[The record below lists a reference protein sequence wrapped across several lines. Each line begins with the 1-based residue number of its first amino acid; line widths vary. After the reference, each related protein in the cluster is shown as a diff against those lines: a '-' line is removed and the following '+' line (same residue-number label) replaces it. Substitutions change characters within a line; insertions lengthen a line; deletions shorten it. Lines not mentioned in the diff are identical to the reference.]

1 MVLMESHQVIHMD
14 PDTDRDSL
22 LDLSFLTEEEQ
33 SAIAEVLQ
41 RDSQLQLLE
50 EGRISKL
57 RESVSD
63 PSWLKILSGDWFCDL
78 RSKRHNHFGSDL
90 VRASIRRK
98 KPKASEWG
106 PKQRGSLG
114 DLEPI
119 REPSAE
125 EEKENIFDMQ
135 DAVDRLPSGDPSL
148 TWSKDLQDGTESLEQ
163 VAETKPAMR
172 SDSFSSLSSET
183 EEDERQQMDL
193 QPAILVS
200 VQPQSNGSQENGRE
214 GASGSSPPRTNMM
227 GLQNKVLSTSS
238 SISSLSSSTMSGSL
252 MSIFSDSEIGSVDVR
267 GCIQFSLQYDAK
279 KKELQVQIIQC
290 RDLAEARKQRT
301 DPYVKTYL
309 LPDKSNQGKRKTA
322 IKKRSIDPI
331 FNETLKIAWRHVAQ
345 RKGPK
350 PKQTI
355 RQREEKYKID
365 KAELQGRILNLS
377 VWHHDSLSR
386 NLFMGEVEL
395 ELKAWDWSNTGPQWF
410 NLQPRMPVSP
420 DALSSRGKLNL
431 ALKFISAGSEGGGLP
446 PTGELHIWVKNAQN
460 LIPFKGSTV
469 DSFVQCYILPDDSK
483 ASRQKTRTVK
493 KSLSPI
499 FNHTMVYDGFQ
510 VKDLAEACAEF
521 TIWDQDTFSKQSLG
535 GVRLSLGTGKSY
547 GLPVPWMD
555 STEEERHVW
564 EMVFKKPGQWVE
576 AGLPLRTNLSLRA

>member
-1 MVLMESHQVIHMD
+1 MCLDINGVGMMEPHQVSHMNSD
-14 PDTDRDSL
+14 ADMDSL

-33 SAIAEVLQ
+33 NAIAEVLQ
-41 RDSQLQLLE
+41 RDLQLRLLE

-63 PSWLKILSGDWFCDL
+63 PSWLKILSGDWFCDA

-98 KPKASEWG
+98 KKPNAVEWEA
-106 PKQRGSLG
+106 KQWGSLG

-135 DAVDRLPSGDPSL
+135 DAVDRLSSAEVSSL
-148 TWSKDLQDGTESLEQ
+148 TWSKDPQGATQPLKQ
-163 VAETKPAMR
+163 VAETKPVQR

-183 EEDERQQMDL
+183 EEEERQQSL
-193 QPAILVS
+193 PEPAILVS
-200 VQPQSNGSQENGRE
+200 MQSQSNGSQENGRE
-214 GASGSSPPRTNMM
+214 EASGSSPLKTNMTS
-227 GLQNKVLSTSS
+227 LQNKVLSASS

-252 MSIFSDSEIGSVDVR
+252 MSVFSDNELGSVEVR
-267 GCIQFSLQYDAK
+267 GCIQFSLQYDGQ

-301 DPYVKTYL
+301 DPYIKTYL
-309 LPDKSNQGKRKTA
+309 LPDKSNHGKRKTA
-322 IKKRSIDPI
+322 IKKRSLDPI
-331 FNETLKIAWRHVAQ
+331 FNETLK
-345 RKGPK
+345 
-350 PKQTI
+350 
-355 RQREEKYKID
+355 YKID
-365 KAELQGRILNLS
+365 RAELQGRILNLS
-377 VWHHDSLSR
+377 VWHHDSLNR
-386 NLFMGEVEL
+386 NLFMGEVEI

-410 NLQPRMPVSP
+410 NLQPRVPVTP

-431 ALKFISAGSEGGGLP
+431 ALKFISAGSEGEGLP

-460 LIPFKGSTV
+460 LIPFKGSAA
-469 DSFVQCYILPDDSK
+469 DSFVQCYILPDDRK

-493 KSLSPI
+493 KNLSPV

-510 VKDLAEACAEF
+510 ARDLAEACAEF
-521 TIWDQDTFSKQSLG
+521 TIWDQDTFSKQRLG
-535 GVRLSLGTGKSY
+535 GIRLSLGTGKSY

-564 EMVFKKPGQWVE
+564 EMMFKKPGQWVE
-576 AGLPLRTNLSLRA
+576 AGLPLRTNLNLRT

>member
-1 MVLMESHQVIHMD
+1 MNGVDLMESHRVIHTD
-14 PDTDRDSL
+14 PDADMDSL

-33 SAIAEVLQ
+33 STIAEVLQ

-63 PSWLKILSGDWFCDL
+63 PSWLKILSGDWFWDV

-98 KPKASEWG
+98 KPRAVQWG
-106 PKQRGSLG
+106 PKQRASLG

-125 EEKENIFDMQ
+125 EEKENIFDIQ
-135 DAVDRLPSGDPSL
+135 DTVDSLPGEVPPPLS
-148 TWSKDLQDGTESLEQ
+148 WSKDPQDATQSLEQ
-163 VAETKPAMR
+163 VAETKPAER

-183 EEDERQQMDL
+183 EEEERRQTDQQ
-193 QPAILVS
+193 PPILVS
-200 VQPQSNGSQENGRE
+200 VQSNGSKENGRE
-214 GASGSSPPRTNMM
+214 GASGSSPPKNNMTSP
-227 GLQNKVLSTSS
+227 QIKVLSTSS
-238 SISSLSSSTMSGSL
+238 SFSSLSSSTMSGSL
-252 MSIFSDSEIGSVDVR
+252 MSVFSDNELGSVEVS
-267 GCIQFSLQYDAK
+267 GCIQFSLQYDTK

-290 RDLAEARKQRT
+290 RELAEARKQRT
-301 DPYVKTYL
+301 DSYVKTYL

-322 IKKRSIDPI
+322 IKKRSLDPI
-331 FNETLKIAWRHVAQ
+331 FNETL
-345 RKGPK
+345 
-350 PKQTI
+350 
-355 RQREEKYKID
+355 KYKID

-386 NLFMGEVEL
+386 NLFMGEVEI
-395 ELKAWDWSNTGPQWF
+395 ELKAWDWSNTGLQWF
-410 NLQPRMPVSP
+410 NLQPRTPVTP
-420 DALSSRGKLNL
+420 DALPSRGKLNV

-460 LIPFKGSTV
+460 LIPFKGSSV
-469 DSFVQCYILPDDSK
+469 DTFVQCYILPDDSK
-483 ASRQKTRTVK
+483 ASRQRTRTVK

-510 VKDLAEACAEF
+510 VKDLVEACAEF
-521 TIWDQDTFSKQSLG
+521 TIWDQETFSKQRLG
-535 GVRLSLGTGKSY
+535 GIRLSLGTGKSY

-564 EMVFKKPGQWVE
+564 ETVFKKTGQWVE
-576 AGLPLRTNLSLRA
+576 AGLPLRTNLSLRT

>member
-1 MVLMESHQVIHMD
+1 MESHQVIHMD

-33 SAIAEVLQ
+33 NAIAEVLQ
-41 RDSQLQLLE
+41 RDSQLRMLE

-63 PSWLKILSGDWFCDL
+63 PSWLKILSGEWFCDL
-78 RSKRHNHFGSDL
+78 QSKRHNHFGSDL

-98 KPKASEWG
+98 KKPKAFEWG

-125 EEKENIFDMQ
+125 EEKEHIFDVQ
-135 DAVDRLPSGDPSL
+135 DAVDGLPSEGVPSL
-148 TWSKDLQDGTESLEQ
+148 TWSKDPQDETQSLEQ
-163 VAETKPAMR
+163 VAETKPATR

-183 EEDERQQMDL
+183 EEDERQQTHP

-214 GASGSSPPRTNMM
+214 GASGSSPPRTNMT

-252 MSIFSDSEIGSVDVR
+252 MSIFSDSEVGSVDVR

-301 DPYVKTYL
+301 DPYVKAYL

-322 IKKRSIDPI
+322 IRKRSIDPI
-331 FNETLKIAWRHVAQ
+331 FNETLK
-345 RKGPK
+345 
-350 PKQTI
+350 
-355 RQREEKYKID
+355 YKID
-365 KAELQGRILNLS
+365 KAELQGRVLNLS
-377 VWHHDSLSR
+377 VWHHDSLNR
-386 NLFMGEVEL
+386 NLFMGEVEI
-395 ELKAWDWSNTGPQWF
+395 ELKAWEWSNTGPQWF
-410 NLQPRMPVSP
+410 NLQPRTPVSP
-420 DALSSRGKLNL
+420 DALPSRGKLNL
-431 ALKFISAGSEGGGLP
+431 ALKFISAGLEGGGLP

-460 LIPFKGSTV
+460 LVPFRGSTA

-510 VKDLAEACAEF
+510 AKDLAEACAEF

-535 GVRLSLGTGKSY
+535 GIRLSLGTGKSY

-564 EMVFKKPGQWVE
+564 ETVFQKPGQWVE